1 MLLFP
6 VAEVRLVV
14 LMLELC
20 RAAVY
25 SGPAERLEAG
35 LKGTFGNGIDVISHV
50 HGRGVPARS
59 AGNVKG

>member
-1 MLLFP
+1 
-6 VAEVRLVV
+6 
-14 LMLELC
+14 MLELC